1 MASMALAGILASSR
15 YLFAM
20 SRDSL
25 LPQLFE
31 DLNPKWETPHW
42 AIIFTGGMM
51 AFAIVFLP
59 VYDVAKLASGFQIM
73 VFIVINSCVIVL
85 RQLKRNLEW
94 YQPTYKGPFYPVIQL
109 WGIVAGAALIW
120 MMGEKAFI
128 GAGAAV
134 LIGLITYYGYGK
146 KHSHPR
152 ETPFESFR
160 KQFTNP
166 TKSEHDRRISVFH
179 AADLGGK
186 NHLTLSEFQH
196 ALESLDFEFKSDES
210 RLIFHKS
217 DLNGD
222 GFVDIDEF
230 ITTFENEI
238 IEEEG

>member
-1 MASMALAGILASSR
+1 
-15 YLFAM
+15 M

-42 AIIFTGGMM
+42 AIIVTGFMM
-51 AFAIVFLP
+51 AFAIIFLP

-85 RQLKRNLEW
+85 RQLKTNLEW
-94 YQPTYKGPFYPVIQL
+94 YEPTYKGPFYPFIQI
-109 WGIVAGAALIW
+109 WGIIAGIVLILL
-120 MMGEKAFI
+120 MGEKAFI
-128 GAGAAV
+128 GAGAAII
-134 LIGLITYYGYGK
+134 IGVATYYGYGK
-146 KHSHPR
+146 KHAHPR
-152 ETPFESFR
+152 ETPFETFR

-166 TKSEHDRRISVFH
+166 SKSEHDRRIAVFH

-196 ALESLDFEFKSDES
+196 ALESLDFNFNNDES
-210 RLIFHKS
+210 RLIFHKA
-217 DLNGD
+217 DINND

-230 ITTFENEI
+230 ITTFENYI
-238 IEEEG
+238 LEEE

>member
-1 MASMALAGILASSR
+1 
-15 YLFAM
+15 
-20 SRDSL
+20 
-25 LPQLFE
+25 
-31 DLNPKWETPHW
+31 
-42 AIIFTGGMM
+42 
-51 AFAIVFLP
+51 
-59 VYDVAKLASGFQIM
+59 M